1 MNKKKI
7 IVNIITILLLSFLTI
22 FYLKK
27 ASILSIQTLLSI
39 KIEDYLIV
47 LLWVY
52 FCYFF
57 ISFVEKLVY
66 STFCIY
72 PIATALKTTL
82 LGALGSAVSPLKSAH
97 FPLKVYAQSNSGLAL
112 NQTLTGITKCQIIF
126 SLTSI
131 IVYAILS
138 IIFAILG
145 IKETIQGITFP
156 LFLTTTIGFATNLF
170 VFVFLLVLSKN
181 HRLQNT
187 TLLCAYYLLKVFK
200 RSLKKE
206 DFISKKTQRL
216 ILFQEQTKAV
226 FNNLKSIILPSILY
240 AFYMIISS
248 LSPYICY
255 LTITQNSFNFYTC
268 INFYLLSLSAIYLTN
283 IIPVPGG
290 CIVAE
295 YIFSV
300 VFASVLGEQL
310 SQILLLWR
318 VCTYYLPIIINFIIF
333 IICSLKI
340 KTKPIKT

>member
-7 IVNIITILLLSFLTI
+7 IVNIITILLLSLLTI

-39 KIEDYLIV
+39 KIEHYIIV

-57 ISFVEKLVY
+57 ISFCEKLVY

-72 PIATALKTTL
+72 PLKSAIKTTL

-138 IIFAILG
+138 IVFAILG

-181 HRLQNT
+181 QRLQKS
-187 TLLCAYYLLKVFK
+187 TLLCGYYLLKVFK
-200 RSLKKE
+200 KGLKRE
-206 DFISKKTQRL
+206 EFISKKSQRL
-216 ILFQEQTKAV
+216 LLFNEQTKAI
-226 FNNLKSIILPSILY
+226 FSNIKSIILPSILY
-240 AFYMIISS
+240 AFYMIISA

-255 LTITQNSFNFYTC
+255 LTITQNTFNFISC

-290 CIVAE
+290 CVVAE
-295 YIFSV
+295 YVFSV
-300 VFASVLGEQL
+300 VFSSLLGDNL

-318 VCTYYLPIIINFIIF
+318 VCTYYLPVIINFIIF
-333 IICSLKI
+333 LISSLKI
-340 KTKPIKT
+340 KIKPIKT